1 MKENT
6 NPDYEYDSE
15 LEEKVS
21 NLVDSIDIDLD
32 DINTKPEKLKKVE
45 KQNKLANNTNM
56 KNKYLKGKKEK
67 YKLVPRPNS
76 AN

>member
-32 DINTKPEKLKKVE
+32 EVDTRPEKLKTQE
-45 KQNKLANNTNM
+45 KN
-56 KNKYLKGKKEK
+56 
-67 YKLVPRPNS
+67 
-76 AN
+76 